1 MKKPARRQD
10 QRQARTKE
18 LLLRAA
24 TRVFAQKGFDG
35 ARVDEIAAVAKINKQ
50 RLYHYFGDKDGL
62 FTAVLESAYRGIR
75 EAEAQLPLDGLPADQ
90 AIEELVAFTW
100 HYYLRHPEFIRLLNS
115 ENQLEARHIKLAPST
130 RAINAGHIALMHRLV
145 KRGAKERTVRRDL
158 DPVHLS
164 VNISALSFF
173 YLMNRHTLST
183 VFERDFMAD
192 ESLKSRLHAM
202 KDVIAR
208 WIAP

>member
-1 MKKPARRQD
+1 MKKPAQSQT
-10 QRQARTKE
+10 QRQEKTRKK
-18 LLLRAA
+18 LLNAA
-24 TRVFAQKGFDG
+24 TKVFAQAGFDG
-35 ARVDEIAAVAKINKQ
+35 ARVDEIAAAAKINKQ
-50 RLYHYFGDKDGL
+50 RLYHYFGDKDGI
-62 FTAVLESAYRGIR
+62 FTAVLENAYRGIR
-75 EAEAQLPLDGLPADQ
+75 EAEAKLPLDDLPANE
-90 AIEELVAFTW
+90 AIEQLVEFTW
-100 HYYLRHPEFIRLLNS
+100 HYYLKHPEFIRLLNS
-115 ENQLEARHIKLAPST
+115 ENQLEARHIKKAPST
-130 RAINAGHIALMHRLV
+130 RTINAGHIGLMLRLV
-145 KRGAKERTVRRDL
+145 ARGAKEKTVRRDL

-192 ESLKSRLHAM
+192 ESLKSRLRAM